1 VSGSEATGGLGA
13 LRGAPSGAPSARAVQ
28 PLRRVR
34 GAAPFGALS
43 YSCSMDAHLP
53 RERSKAPAGVLGRVA
68 SSVRPRGRR
77 TRRGPFA
84 LAVLGV
90 ACILAAGYVI
100 RRLSESPA
108 PRIYWGAWIAG
119 SVSGHGDAPWDMRS
133 VAAFEREA
141 GKGVSIIHFGQP
153 WYTNGAPQPFYRQPL
168 DAVRQHGAIPLVDWG
183 SWDLRSDGSPSQP
196 AFSLG
201 RIIDGSFDWYIRAW
215 ATGARDWGHPFFL
228 RFDHE
233 MNGDWFPWSEGVNGN
248 TAGQFVAAWRHVHEV
263 FESVGAS
270 NVTWV
275 WSPIIEY
282 SEHTPL
288 AEMYPGAAY
297 VDWMAMDGYNF
308 GTNPVSGD
316 HWTSFAS
323 VFGPTYSELLRL
335 APSKPIMIAE
345 AGSSEYGGSKSAWVT
360 EALRVELPTA
370 FPRVKAFVWFN
381 SPNDG
386 DWAISTSARSRSA
399 FAAGIASPYFTSNDF
414 STDDSSPIKPA

>member
-1 VSGSEATGGLGA
+1 
-13 LRGAPSGAPSARAVQ
+13 
-28 PLRRVR
+28 
-34 GAAPFGALS
+34 
-43 YSCSMDAHLP
+43 M
-53 RERSKAPAGVLGRVA
+53 A

-77 TRRGPFA
+77 SRRGFFA

-90 ACILAAGYVI
+90 VCILVAGYVI
-100 RRLSESPA
+100 RQLSASPA
-108 PRIYWGAWIAG
+108 PGIYWGAWIAG

-133 VAAFEREA
+133 VSAFERQTA
-141 GKGVSIIHFGQP
+141 KSVSIIHFGQP
-153 WYTNGAPQPFYRQPL
+153 WYTKGVPQPFYPQPL
-168 DAVRQHGAIPLVDWG
+168 EAVREHGAIPLVDWG
-183 SWDLRSDGSPSQP
+183 SWDLSNGGVTSQP
-196 AFSLG
+196 PFALS
-201 RIIDGSFDWYIRAW
+201 RIIDGSFDWYIRRW

-248 TAGQFVAAWRHVHEV
+248 TAGQFVAAWRHVHNV

-275 WSPIIEY
+275 WSPIIQY

-297 VDWMAMDGYNF
+297 VDWTAMDGYNF

-316 HWTSFAS
+316 RWTSFAS
-323 VFGPTYSELLRL
+323 VFGPTYAELLRL

-345 AGSSEYGGSKSAWVT
+345 AGSSEYGGSKAAWLKQ
-360 EALRVELPTA
+360 ALSVELPKA

-381 SPNDG
+381 SLKDG
-386 DWAISTSARSRSA
+386 DWPISTSASARSA
-399 FAAGIASPYFTSNDF
+399 FAAGIASPYFIGNDF
-414 STDDSSPIKPA
+414 RDLSERPNHPIAP